1 MLQLENE
8 LITENQHPA
17 SMDHKAVATEQMHSQ
32 ADIENFSKF

>member
-17 SMDHKAVATEQMHSQ
+17 SMDHKAVATEQMQGPSITCKIQ
-32 ADIENFSKF
+32 